1 MAPAD
6 SWPPKRRSSLLVS
19 RPEFSKP
26 RMGRK
31 GYNHDEVDSFVDL
44 IIAKLKGKPE
54 GDGVTAADL
63 GVMVFHEE
71 RGASAYDSDEVDEWI
86 TRVRPK
92 VKAVEGRRREEDLPA
107 DRPGSVIDMA
117 APPHY
122 ADRFPRV
129 SRAVLGFAIDDVDDA
144 MDLLRAQ
151 LSGADAPTS
160 KQIMDLSFREQSGGY
175 RQVAVAQTLELIA
188 LARDA
193 GIASV
198 AASS

>member
-1 MAPAD
+1 
-6 SWPPKRRSSLLVS
+6 
-19 RPEFSKP
+19 
-26 RMGRK
+26 MGRK

>member
-1 MAPAD
+1 
-6 SWPPKRRSSLLVS
+6 
-19 RPEFSKP
+19 
-26 RMGRK
+26 MGRK

-71 RGASAYDSDEVDEWI
+71 RGASAYDAAEVDEWI
-86 TRVRPK
+86 ARVRPK
-92 VKAVEGRRREEDLPA
+92 VKSVEGQLREEDLPA

-129 SRAVLGFAIDDVDDA
+129 SRAVLGFAVDDVDAA
-144 MDLLRAQ
+144 MDTLRTQ
-151 LSGADAPTS
+151 LSEGDAPS
-160 KQIMDLSFREQSGGY
+160 AKQIMDLSFREQPGGY

-188 LARDA
+188 LAREA
-193 GIASV
+193 GIAT
-198 AASS
+198 AAANS